1 MPGMTRAVS
10 IVRELARDGR
20 SSTLSLI
27 ETDVTG
33 DARALAEVA
42 AVLVLQLARATGR
55 DPQVL
60 LDDLERD
67 RAGWRAAGVRAVRNT
82 S

>member
-1 MPGMTRAVS
+1 VTGLILGQVTRAVS

-20 SSTLSLI
+20 SPTLALFDL
-27 ETDVTG
+27 DVTG
-33 DARALAEVA
+33 DARGLAELA
-42 AVLVLQLARATGR
+42 CTLLHQLSAATGR

-67 RAGWRAAGVRAVRNT
+67 RARQPRPARR
-82 S
+82 